1 MTLGKSSAESSLNF
15 AAIDFE
21 TADTGRDSACAVGL
35 VRVAGGKIIE
45 RNHFLIRPPRRGF
58 IFTWLHGISWEDVE
72 NEPTFSE
79 LWPRLSGCFDG
90 LDFLAAHNAS
100 FDRAVLR
107 AACEGA
113 GLAPPQQPFLCTVR
127 LARRLWGIRPANL
140 PNVCAYLGI
149 SLRHHDPLS
158 DAEACARIVL
168 AARKA
173 GWKANESG
181 VKSGISTAPRR
192 SRKHGSH

>member
-1 MTLGKSSAESSLNF
+1 MNF

-21 TADTGRDSACAVGL
+21 TADTGRDSACAIGL
-35 VRVAGGKIIE
+35 VRVAGE
-45 RNHFLIRPPRRGF
+45 RIVERSYFLIRPPRRSF
-58 IFTWLHGISWEDVE
+58 IFTYLHGISWEDVE
-72 NEPTFSE
+72 GEPTFSE
-79 LWPRLSGCFDG
+79 LWPLLSGRFDG

-107 AACEGA
+107 AACERA
-113 GLAPPQQPFLCTVR
+113 GVPPPQQPFLCTVR
-127 LARRLWGIRPANL
+127 LSRRLWGIRPANL
-140 PNVCAYLGI
+140 PNVCACLGI

-173 GWKANESG
+173 GWKADDGG
-181 VKSGISTAPRR
+181 VKSGISAAPGRP
-192 SRKHGSH
+192 RKHGSQ